1 MSSQINRVRTSIDVP
16 PSEPLVTGVP
26 LSAKTVAPRQTGGRP
41 IALFLVGFGAFLNL
55 YAPQPLLPLF
65 RQLFHATELEAS
77 LTVSASVL
85 AVALTAPLTGLIAD
99 LLGRKGV
106 ILVAMVGLALTTAVA
121 ATATTLAG
129 LIGWR
134 FLQGV
139 FVPGILA
146 VAMAYISE
154 ESPADT
160 VGSIMATY
168 ITGGVVGGFS
178 GRFLSGLITPFWGW
192 HAGFLILGAL
202 TLLSALVTAKLL
214 PPSTKFVRQRTAA
227 ASLQALLRHLRNP
240 QLLATYAVG
249 FNVLFTI
256 VATFTY
262 VNFYLADRPFRLGP
276 TALSSIFA
284 VYLIGAAITPGAGRI
299 IDQIGYRRSLI
310 AAVGVSGGGVLLTLI
325 PILPV
330 VITGLALLATGVFAC
345 QAAASSQVG
354 RAAGQARSSAAG
366 LYLALYYLG
375 GAIGS
380 VLPGLVW
387 PYLGWPGCVAIVLA
401 MQGLMAGIAYTRW
414 RD

>member
-1 MSSQINRVRTSIDVP
+1 M
-16 PSEPLVTGVP
+16 PSFEPLRSLDP
-26 LSAKTVAPRQTGGRP
+26 LPAKTAGARQAGGSP

-65 RQLFHATELEAS
+65 RQLFHASELKAS

-99 LLGRKGV
+99 LLGRKRV
-106 ILVAMVGLALTTAVA
+106 ILAAMVGLALTTAVA

-154 ESPADT
+154 ESATDAVAST
-160 VGSIMATY
+160 MATY
-168 ITGGVVGGFS
+168 VTGSVVGGFA
-178 GRFLSGLITPFWGW
+178 GRLLSGLIAASWGW
-192 HAGFLILGAL
+192 RAGFLLLGVA
-202 TLLSALVTAKLL
+202 TLLSALGTAWLL
-214 PPSTKFVRQRTAA
+214 PPGTKFVRQRTAA
-227 ASLQALLRHLRNP
+227 ASLQALGRHLRNP

-249 FNVLFTI
+249 FNVLLTI

-299 IDQIGYRRSLI
+299 IDRIGYRRALI
-310 AAVGVSGGGVLLTLI
+310 AAVGVSGAGVLLTLI
-325 PILPV
+325 RLLPV
-330 VITGLALLATGVFAC
+330 IISGLALLASGVFAC
-345 QAAASSQVG
+345 QAAALSQVG
-354 RAAGQARSSAAG
+354 RAAGHARSSAAG

-375 GAIGS
+375 GAVGS

-387 PYLGWPGCVAIVLA
+387 PYLGWPGCVAIVLS

>member
-1 MSSQINRVRTSIDVP
+1 MLP
-16 PSEPLVTGVP
+16 FEPLRTLDP
-26 LSAKTVAPRQTGGRP
+26 LPAKTARARQGGGST

-65 RQLFHATELEAS
+65 RQLFHASELEAS

-85 AVALTAPLTGLIAD
+85 AVALTAPMTGLIAD
-99 LLGRKGV
+99 LLGRKRV
-106 ILVAMVGLALTTAVA
+106 ILAAMVGLALTTAVA

-154 ESPADT
+154 ESATDAVAST
-160 VGSIMATY
+160 MATY
-168 ITGGVVGGFS
+168 VTGSVVGGFA
-178 GRFLSGLITPFWGW
+178 GRFLSGLIAASWGW
-192 HAGFLILGAL
+192 RAGFLLLGVA
-202 TLLSALVTAKLL
+202 TLLSALGTAWLL
-214 PPSTKFVRQRTAA
+214 PPGTKFVRQRTAA
-227 ASLQALLRHLRNP
+227 ASLQALGRHLRNP

-249 FNVLFTI
+249 FNVLLTI

-299 IDQIGYRRSLI
+299 IDRIGYRRALI
-310 AAVGVSGGGVLLTLI
+310 AAVGVSGAGVLLTLI
-325 PILPV
+325 RLLPV
-330 VITGLALLATGVFAC
+330 IISGLALLASGVFAC
-345 QAAASSQVG
+345 QAAALSQVG
-354 RAAGQARSSAAG
+354 RAAGHARSSAAG

-375 GAIGS
+375 GAVGS

-387 PYLGWPGCVAIVLA
+387 PYLGWPGCVAIVLS

>member
-1 MSSQINRVRTSIDVP
+1 M
-16 PSEPLVTGVP
+16 PSFEPLRSLDP
-26 LSAKTVAPRQTGGRP
+26 LPAKTAGPWQAGGSP

-65 RQLFHATELEAS
+65 RQLFHASELKAS

-99 LLGRKGV
+99 LLGRKRV
-106 ILVAMVGLALTTAVA
+106 ILAAMVGLALTTAVA

-154 ESPADT
+154 ESATDAVAST
-160 VGSIMATY
+160 MATY
-168 ITGGVVGGFS
+168 VTGSVVGGFA
-178 GRFLSGLITPFWGW
+178 GRLLSGLIAASWGW
-192 HAGFLILGAL
+192 RAGFLLLGVA
-202 TLLSALVTAKLL
+202 TLLSALGTAWLL
-214 PPSTKFVRQRTAA
+214 PPGTKFVRQRTAA
-227 ASLQALLRHLRNP
+227 ASLQALGRHLRNP

-249 FNVLFTI
+249 FNVLLTI

-299 IDQIGYRRSLI
+299 IDRIGYRRALI
-310 AAVGVSGGGVLLTLI
+310 AAVGVSGAGVLLTLI
-325 PILPV
+325 RLLPV
-330 VITGLALLATGVFAC
+330 IISGLALLASGVFAC
-345 QAAASSQVG
+345 QAAALSQVG
-354 RAAGQARSSAAG
+354 RAAGHARSSAAG

-375 GAIGS
+375 GAVGS

-387 PYLGWPGCVAIVLA
+387 PYLGWPGCVAIVLS

>member
-1 MSSQINRVRTSIDVP
+1 MDAP
-16 PSEPLVTGVP
+16 PSEKLPPAVP
-26 LSAKTVAPRQTGGRP
+26 LSGKTVVTRQGGGSP

-65 RQLFHATELEAS
+65 RHLFHATELEAS

-85 AVALTAPLTGLIAD
+85 AVALTAPLAGLFAD
-99 LLGRKGV
+99 VLGRKGV
-106 ILVAMVGLALTTAVA
+106 ILLAMIGLSLTTAVG
-121 ATATTLAG
+121 ATATSLAG

-154 ESPADT
+154 ESPADS

-178 GRFLSGLITPFWGW
+178 GRFLSGLITTAWGW
-192 HAGFLILGAL
+192 QAGFLILGAL
-202 TLLSALVTAKLL
+202 TLLSALVTARLL
-214 PPSTKFVRQRTAA
+214 PPSRKFVRQRTAA
-227 ASLQALLRHLRNP
+227 ASLHALIRHLRNP

-249 FNVLFTI
+249 FNVLLTI

-262 VNFYLADRPFRLGP
+262 VNFYLADRPFYLGP
-276 TALSSIFA
+276 TALSSIFG
-284 VYLIGAAITPGAGRI
+284 VYLIGAAITPGAGRVI
-299 IDQIGYRRSLI
+299 ERIGYRRALI

-345 QAAASSQVG
+345 QAAATSQVG
-354 RAAGQARSSAAG
+354 RAARQGRSSAAG

-380 VLPGLVW
+380 VVPGFVW
-387 PYLGWPGCVAIVLA
+387 PYLGWPGCVTVVLA

>member
-1 MSSQINRVRTSIDVP
+1 M
-16 PSEPLVTGVP
+16 PSFEPLRSLDP
-26 LSAKTVAPRQTGGRP
+26 LPAKTAGPWQAGGSP

-65 RQLFHATELEAS
+65 RQLFHASELKAS

-99 LLGRKGV
+99 LLGRKRV
-106 ILVAMVGLALTTAVA
+106 ILAAMVGLALTTAVA

-154 ESPADT
+154 ESATDAVAST
-160 VGSIMATY
+160 MATY
-168 ITGGVVGGFS
+168 VTGSVVGGFA
-178 GRFLSGLITPFWGW
+178 GRLLSGLIAASWGW
-192 HAGFLILGAL
+192 RAGFLLLGVA
-202 TLLSALVTAKLL
+202 TLLSALGTAWLL
-214 PPSTKFVRQRTAA
+214 PPGTKFVRQRTAA
-227 ASLQALLRHLRNP
+227 ASLQALGRHLRNP

-249 FNVLFTI
+249 FNVLLTI

-299 IDQIGYRRSLI
+299 IDRIGYRRALI
-310 AAVGVSGGGVLLTLI
+310 AAVGVSGAGVLLTLI
-325 PILPV
+325 RVLPV
-330 VITGLALLATGVFAC
+330 IISGLALLASGVFAC
-345 QAAASSQVG
+345 QAAALSQVG
-354 RAAGQARSSAAG
+354 RATGHARSSAAG

-375 GAIGS
+375 GAVGS

-387 PYLGWPGCVAIVLA
+387 PYLGWPGCVAIVLS

>member
-1 MSSQINRVRTSIDVP
+1 M
-16 PSEPLVTGVP
+16 PSFEPLRSLDP
-26 LSAKTVAPRQTGGRP
+26 LPAKTAGARQAGGSP

-65 RQLFHATELEAS
+65 RQLFHASELKAS

-99 LLGRKGV
+99 LLGRKRV
-106 ILVAMVGLALTTAVA
+106 ILAAMVGLALTTAVA

-154 ESPADT
+154 ESATDAVAST
-160 VGSIMATY
+160 MATY
-168 ITGGVVGGFS
+168 VTGSVVGGFA
-178 GRFLSGLITPFWGW
+178 GRLLSGLIAASWGW
-192 HAGFLILGAL
+192 RAGFLLLGVA
-202 TLLSALVTAKLL
+202 TLLSALGTAWLL
-214 PPSTKFVRQRTAA
+214 PPGTKFVRQRTAA
-227 ASLQALLRHLRNP
+227 ASLQALGRHLRNP

-249 FNVLFTI
+249 FNVLLTI

-299 IDQIGYRRSLI
+299 IDRIGYRRALI
-310 AAVGVSGGGVLLTLI
+310 AAVGVSGAGVLLTLI
-325 PILPV
+325 RLLPV
-330 VITGLALLATGVFAC
+330 IISGLALLASGVFAC
-345 QAAASSQVG
+345 QAAALSQVG
-354 RAAGQARSSAAG
+354 RATGHARSSAAG

-375 GAIGS
+375 GAVGS

-387 PYLGWPGCVAIVLA
+387 PYLGWPGCVAIVLS